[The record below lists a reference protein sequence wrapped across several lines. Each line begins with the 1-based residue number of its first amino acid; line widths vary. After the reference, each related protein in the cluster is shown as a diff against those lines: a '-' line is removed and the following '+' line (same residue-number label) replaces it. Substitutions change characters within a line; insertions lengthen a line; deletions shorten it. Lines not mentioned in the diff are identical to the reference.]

1 MNKKIEKTVGESLV
15 YETSLLFVPELDSES
30 LSQTINSIKE
40 KIESLEGA
48 FISEGEPVYIKL
60 AYQVQKSI
68 NNKIK
73 KVDFAHFYWIKFDL
87 SSEKV
92 AEFEKFIKLN
102 LIETVMRYLLIK
114 TVRQNTVLTKLQ
126 EAKNSKA
133 DDELIEEI
141 SNLEIKE
148 EDNKDAI
155 TDLGDDAVIA
165 NVEEIKEA

>member
-1 MNKKIEKTVGESLV
+1 MNKKIENTVGEQLV

-30 LSQTINSIKE
+30 LSQTIASIKE
-40 KIESLEGA
+40 KVVSLEGA

-73 KVDFAHFYWIKFDL
+73 KVDFAHFYWLKFDL
-87 SSEKV
+87 SPEKI

-102 LIETVMRYLLIK
+102 LAESSMRYLIIK
-114 TVRQNTVLTKLQ
+114 TVRENTVLTKLQ

-133 DDELIEEI
+133 DEDLIEEVAQT
-141 SNLEIKE
+141 EIKE
-148 EDNKDAI
+148 DAVDAV
-155 TDLGDDAVIA
+155 TDLGDDIIKE
-165 NVEEIKEA
+165 VEEIKEA